1 MTEDMSFA
9 DWLTE
14 QLHKRKMT
22 QKDLADKAGV
32 GKSAI
37 NKIARRM
44 VMRPDPR
51 TYVAIAKA
59 LEVSPITVLR
69 IAGILPPDPD
79 YPELEDLKAVLA
91 PLSFEQRNLALD
103 LIRTVARHSKE
114 QNAVKGE
121 K

>member
-59 LEVSPITVLR
+59 LDVSPITVLR
-69 IAGILPPDPD
+69 IAGILPPDPEL
-79 YPELEDLKAVLA
+79 PELEDYKIILA
-91 PLSFEQRNLALD
+91 RLSPETRQIGLE
-103 LIRTVARHSKE
+103 LIKTVARC
-114 QNAVKGE
+114 E
-121 K
+121 KQQKTAESAG

>member
-14 QLHKRKMT
+14 QLHKWKMT

-32 GKSAI
+32 GKSSI

-44 VMRPDPR
+44 VVRPDPR

-59 LEVSPITVLR
+59 LGVSPISVFR
-69 IAGILPPDPD
+69 IAGILPPDPEL
-79 YPELEDLKAVLA
+79 PELEAYKTALA
-91 PLSFEQRNLALD
+91 RLSPKMRQVGLGLIETLA
-103 LIRTVARHSKE
+103 E
-114 QNAVKGE
+114 YE
-121 K
+121 